1 MNSKLCIVV
10 VIALCLTLVHAG
22 GKYCPEPKRKG
33 PCHMRYKDNQ
43 CCKQS
48 DCPSQS
54 TCCKLPCGN
63 VCLRE
68 SPVATNGVP
77 VKDGEPCEP
86 SYYN

>member
-1 MNSKLCIVV
+1 MNSKLWILA

-33 PCHMRYKDNQ
+33 PCNLGYKIND

-54 TCCKLPCGN
+54 TCCKLQCGN
-63 VCLRE
+63 ACMRE

-77 VKDGEPCEP
+77 VKDGEPCVLGHED
-86 SYYN
+86 

>member
-1 MNSKLCIVV
+1 MNSKLCILL

-54 TCCKLPCGN
+54 TCCKTAVRQRLLERVTCKDQRSSSEGWRT
-63 VCLRE
+63 LR
-68 SPVATNGVP
+68 A
-77 VKDGEPCEP
+77 
-86 SYYN
+86 

>member
-1 MNSKLCIVV
+1 MNSKLCILL
-10 VIALCLTLVHAG
+10 VIALCLTQCTLEASTVLNR
-22 GKYCPEPKRKG
+22 KKG

-68 SPVATNGVP
+68 SPVKTNGVP